1 MSSIQSS
8 LISILCILL
17 LCLSSAYQSPI
28 ARLSNQVKT
37 GYQQRVA
44 SDPSFP
50 QKSVTEVVLAAGTQ
64 LAAEWKRRGANR
76 LLPEIDFVLPGVLTA
91 IFGKYY
97 RLSLSMWRVAKTI
110 DDQHSSKPKLA
121 SDEEPKDQMLFN
133 LAVPTN
139 AFQEY
144 MLDGVTKPMPIQR
157 AGSMV
162 APMIPLFRAGV
173 ASSAVGYGIA
183 ALLIAIRSV
192 LFPAYVLATQ
202 SINILHASLYTGC
215 FMAFVSNIRYQV
227 LQGIVEPLIEHVFQ
241 KMPAVRVLLILLV
254 RWLNGLL
261 GSCLAISG
269 MRFFGLQKLK

>member
-1 MSSIQSS
+1 MSRIQSS

-17 LCLSSAYQSPI
+17 LCSSSAYQSPI

-50 QKSVTEVVLAAGTQ
+50 QKSVTEVILAAGTQ
-64 LAAEWKRRGANR
+64 LAAEWNRRGANR

-97 RLSLSMWRVAKTI
+97 SMWRVAKTI

-121 SDEEPKDQMLFN
+121 SDESKPKDQMLFN

-139 AFQEY
+139 AFQKY

-202 SINILHASLYTGC
+202 SINILHACLYTGC